1 MTKPLRKLIMNRS
14 RSKNAYFKNKTADNW
29 ERYRTLRNQCVKLTR
44 KVKREYYKNIKM
56 DDLNDN
62 KNFWKTVKPIFTHKG
77 SKSNNIIL
85 VENEEILSDT
95 AKISEIMNDYFV
107 NVTKDLDISIPS
119 SPTLECN
126 LPSGDPT
133 DQILLRYRNHPS
145 ILKIMEKMG
154 QQVNF
159 VRFKFEFVTQ
169 SIMEKQIFDWI
180 RFHPP

>member
-44 KVKREYYKNIKM
+44 KVKREYYQNIKM

-62 KNFWKTVKPIFTHKG
+62 KKFWKTVKPIFTNKG
-77 SKSNNIIL
+77 SKSSKIIL

-107 NVTKDLDISIPS
+107 NVAKALEISITS

-133 DQILLRYRNHPS
+133 DQILLR
-145 ILKIMEKMG
+145 
-154 QQVNF
+154 
-159 VRFKFEFVTQ
+159 
-169 SIMEKQIFDWI
+169 
-180 RFHPP
+180 